1 MEQSNSLKESTN
13 NSNLAIIIPQYNYDP
28 QTSQFIQSSDSQAYD
43 NIVNRVSF
51 QNGVCQIAD
60 GNSEDLSNSNT
71 SIQSSEIVSDVH
83 FLGNADDLA
92 NLSTSLYNND
102 SISYV

>member
-28 QTSQFIQSSDSQAYD
+28 QTLQFIQSSDSQAYD

-83 FLGNADDLA
+83 FLENADDLA

>member
-51 QNGVCQIAD
+51 KNGVCQIAD

-102 SISYV
+102 SVSYV

>member
-28 QTSQFIQSSDSQAYD
+28 QTSQFIQSSDSQAYN

-71 SIQSSEIVSDVH
+71 SIQSSEIVSNVH